1 MRQSCGYD
9 PPTSSADANNAMNR
23 MLQPLAALNAQAW
36 PYLAA
41 SAAIITAC
49 IAILWNGGMPS
60 AYVGGIDR
68 ALQGGTLCALATAL
82 GAMPVLLVR
91 RLPQVLADTL
101 LGFGAGVMLAATAF
115 SLVLPALESAQA
127 MGHSPWSA
135 GGLVSAGLMVG
146 AIALL
151 VLGKVMSD
159 EPLQSPHSDAGQL
172 VPTRV
177 IVFVLA
183 IMLHN
188 IPEGMAVGVAAG
200 GGLPEA
206 NGLAMG
212 IALQDLPEGMVVA
225 LILAGVGMTRAKA
238 VFIGMLSGVVEP
250 LAAVA
255 SAWALGIS
263 AHLLPWGLAFAA
275 GAMLVAVGN
284 SVIPESTRN
293 GNGVVAS
300 LGLALGFCV
309 MMVLDTALV

>member
-1 MRQSCGYD
+1 
-9 PPTSSADANNAMNR
+9 MNR

-36 PYLAA
+36 PYLVGGMTIVAA
-41 SAAIITAC
+41 GLG
-49 IAILWNGGMPS
+49 ILWVGS
-60 AYVGGIDR
+60 AQSVGADGIDR

-82 GAMPVLLVR
+82 GALPVLLVR
-91 RLPQVLADTL
+91 KLPQVLADTL

-115 SLVLPALESAQA
+115 SLVLPGLESARS

-135 GGLVSAGLMVG
+135 GLLVSAGLMLG

-172 VPTRV
+172 VPARV

-200 GGLPEA
+200 GGLPGA

-212 IALQDLPEGMVVA
+212 IAMQDLPEGMVVA
-225 LILAGVGMTRAKA
+225 LILVGVGMARAKA

-263 AHLLPWGLAFAA
+263 AQLLPWGLAFAA

>member
-1 MRQSCGYD
+1 
-9 PPTSSADANNAMNR
+9 MNR
-23 MLQPLAALNAQAW
+23 MLRPLAALNAQAW
-36 PYLAA
+36 PYLVAGM
-41 SAAIITAC
+41 AIVTAGLG
-49 IAILWNGGMPS
+49 ILWMGS
-60 AYVGGIDR
+60 AQSVGSDGIDR

-82 GAMPVLLVR
+82 GALPVLLVR

-115 SLVLPALESAQA
+115 SLVLPGLESARS

-135 GGLVSAGLMVG
+135 GLLVSAGLMLG

-151 VLGKVMSD
+151 ALGKVMSD
-159 EPLQSPHSDAGQL
+159 EPLRSPHSDAGQL

-200 GGLPEA
+200 GGLSGA

-212 IALQDLPEGMVVA
+212 IAMQDLPEGMVVA
-225 LILAGVGMTRAKA
+225 LVLAGVGMARAKA

-263 AHLLPWGLAFAA
+263 AQLLPWGLAFAA